1 MYKRQYPKGVKDA
14 ERAIEAL
21 QHFAGPTDKIES
33 FWSDG
38 SPELKKAA
46 RKLEWRAGTSAPH
59 RPSSNGVIE
68 RYIRKVV
75 EAARALLAQAGF
87 HHALW
92 PVALEYAAFA
102 LNIEIDWDDDGLSPY
117 SRRHGIEFSGERL
130 PFGCLIDYKP
140 ADPDTKEL
148 PKFGPRGVP
157 GIFLGYYVAPG
168 GVWREDYLVVPLDE
182 VNLESYESFRA
193 SFRHPKR
200 VKEVYHDHRGYEFPV
215 KQAADQTLR
224 RLKEACLLYTSDAAD
239 E

>member
-1 MYKRQYPKGVKDA
+1 MQKRAHRKRGADFGPRPKAFGIQSTSDHIISHSEESKGWDGSEYAVAVYDRGTKWGGAYPKGAKDA

-75 EAARALLAQAGF
+75 EVARALLAQAGF

-92 PVALEYAAFA
+92 P
-102 LNIEIDWDDDGLSPY
+102 LS
-117 SRRHGIEFSGERL
+117 
-130 PFGCLIDYKP
+130 LIH
-140 ADPDTKEL
+140 
-148 PKFGPRGVP
+148 
-157 GIFLGYYVAPG
+157 I
-168 GVWREDYLVVPLDE
+168 
-182 VNLESYESFRA
+182 
-193 SFRHPKR
+193 
-200 VKEVYHDHRGYEFPV
+200 
-215 KQAADQTLR
+215 
-224 RLKEACLLYTSDAAD
+224 
-239 E
+239 